1 MRIILVEDDHSLS
14 DALVRALTSEG
25 NTVDSVNTGAAA
37 LFLAENTDADAVILD
52 LGLPDMDGLE
62 VLAGIRRIKSQLPVI
77 LLTARD
83 SLQDKVSGLESGAD
97 DYLTKPFDV
106 PELIARL
113 RVIASQRS
121 GQPSQLVKRL
131 EKPYT
136 MTRSLPKVIWQR
148 YVATAENISDAATVT
163 TQQLDAFIHR
173 VPNQSCIL
181 NDDGS
186 IRYQL
191 TLSALRSD
199 NYGAIPA
206 FANALLGPSY
216 NYEPP
221 EYRSHDGTLIETALL
236 EDVAELCEQHTEEID
251 WKDGDIAIIDN
262 KRCLHGRRAITVPLS
277 ERSLFIAMGSR
288 RAHSQ

>member
-1 MRIILVEDDHSLS
+1 MMAQSVNPQIDLPARREIEATLADKGWLLINAGDIQVSGFTAFFKPLCEQLTFDPARQSVT
-14 DALVRALTSEG
+14 DAVQSVDAGTDAVGLHIENG
-25 NTVDSVNTGAAA
+25 NTPLPPDLVAFFSARSASSGSQTTVCDGAA
-37 LFLAENTDADAVILD
+37 VY
-52 LGLPDMDGLE
+52 
-62 VLAGIRRIKSQLPVI
+62 KSL
-77 LLTARD
+77 
-83 SLQDKVSGLESGAD
+83 
-97 DYLTKPFDV
+97 
-106 PELIARL
+106 
-113 RVIASQRS
+113 
-121 GQPSQLVKRL
+121 PSQLLKRL